1 MSTRKLNLP
10 VTGMTCAN
18 CAMTIERNLK
28 RQAGVEDAN
37 VNFANEHASVTFDP
51 GTVSTGDLV
60 HLVEDIGY
68 GVAAARV
75 DLPIAGMTCANC
87 AMTIERSLNRLDG
100 VITANVN
107 FANERASV
115 SYLPG
120 LVGRAD
126 LIRAVEE
133 AGYEVIQVEGE
144 EQTLEDA
151 EQAAREA
158 EIRDKRNKIIVGAV
172 LGLAVVLVSMGPALG
187 LIPHLA
193 YGPWIAFALATPV
206 QFYLGRDFYVSAWK
220 ATRNRTANMDT
231 LVALGSSVAYFY
243 SAAVLIFGI
252 AGPVYFETAA
262 MILTFIVV
270 GKYLEARAK
279 GRASAAIRELMNLQP
294 DTAVVL
300 RAGQEQEVSV
310 SEVQVGDTV
319 VVRPGGRVPV
329 DGIVV
334 AGHSSVD
341 ESMVTGE
348 SIPVEKTEGDE
359 VIGGTINKTGVF
371 QFRATRVGSETALAQ
386 IVQLVQEAQGSKA
399 PVQRLA
405 DQVAGVFV
413 PAVIILAL
421 LTFAAWYFVA
431 GVGFTQALVFMTAV
445 LLIACPCAMGL
456 ATPTAVM
463 AGTGVGAENGILI
476 KTAESLERAGKLDTI
491 VLDKTGTI
499 TQGKPEVTD
508 IVISDFRFQIAD
520 LAAVSESASRNP
532 PSLRTQTDGFRVSD
546 VAGPKSE
553 IQNLKSEILHFAAS
567 AERGSE
573 HPLGEAIVRRAEEEG
588 IGLAEADGFNAVAG
602 RGIEA
607 RVDGRSVLLGN
618 MALMAE
624 RQVRM
629 NGLGE
634 AVDRLQSEG
643 KTAMILSV
651 DGEAAGVVA
660 VADTIKAGSQ
670 EAVNELHAMG
680 LEVVMVTGDN
690 ERTAQA
696 IADQVGIVRVMA
708 EVLPEDKANAV
719 KALHEEGK
727 LVAMVGDGINDAPAL
742 VQADIGIAIGT
753 GTDVAMES
761 ANVTLMRGDLRSV
774 PQAIRLSRKT
784 MQTIKQ
790 NLFWAFFYNVAA
802 IPVAMGVLVPF
813 FGPQWQLNPMWA
825 AGAMATSSIFVVTNS
840 LRLRGLKLQP
850 V

>member
-18 CAMTIERNLK
+18 CAMTIERTLK
-28 RQAGVEDAN
+28 RQAGVQDAS
-37 VNFANEHASVTFDP
+37 VNFANEQAMVIYDP
-51 GTVSTGDLV
+51 GVLSTTDLV
-60 HLVEDIGY
+60 DVVEGVGY
-68 GVAAARV
+68 GVVTAKA
-75 DLPIAGMTCANC
+75 DLPISGMTCANC
-87 AMTIERSLNRLDG
+87 AMTIERTLNRVDG
-100 VITANVN
+100 VISAAVN
-107 FANERASV
+107 FANEKASV
-115 SYLPG
+115 TYLPS
-120 LVGRAD
+120 LVSRAD
-126 LIRAVEE
+126 LIRAVEQ

-151 EQAAREA
+151 EQLAREA
-158 EIRDKRNKIIVGAV
+158 EIRDKRNKVAVGAV
-172 LGLAVVLVSMGPALG
+172 LGALTMLVSMGPALG
-187 LIPHLA
+187 LIPSLPF
-193 YGPWIAFALATPV
+193 GRWIAFVLATPV

-220 ATRNRTANMDT
+220 AARNRTANMDT

-252 AGPVYFETAA
+252 DSPVYFETAA
-262 MILTFIVV
+262 MILTFIVI

-279 GRASAAIRELMNLQP
+279 GRASAAIRELMSLQP
-294 DTAVVL
+294 DMAIVL
-300 RAGQEQEVSV
+300 RAGQEQEVPV
-310 SEVQVGDTV
+310 SEVQVGDIV

-329 DGIVV
+329 DGVV
-334 AGHSSVD
+334 VSGYSSVD

-348 SIPVEKTEGDE
+348 SIPVEKAEGDE
-359 VIGGTINKTGVF
+359 VIGGTMNKMGAF
-371 QFRATRVGSETALAQ
+371 QFKATRVGSETALAQ
-386 IVQLVQEAQGSKA
+386 IVRLVQEAQGSKA

-413 PAVIILAL
+413 PVVITLAV
-421 LTFAAWYFVA
+421 LTFVAWYFVG

-499 TQGKPEVTD
+499 TRGEPEVTD
-508 IVISDFRFQIAD
+508 IVFSDEWLALRDGTAEAD
-520 LAAVSESASRNP
+520 L
-532 PSLRTQTDGFRVSD
+532 LR
-546 VAGPKSE
+546 
-553 IQNLKSEILHFAAS
+553 LAAS

-573 HPLGEAIVRRAEEEG
+573 HPLGEAIVRRAEETQIEL
-588 IGLAEADGFNAVAG
+588 IKIDAFNAVAG

-607 RVDGRSVLLGN
+607 TVDRHTLLLGN
-618 MALMAE
+618 MTLMAE

-629 NGLGE
+629 NGLSD

-643 KTAMILSV
+643 KTAMILAV

-660 VADTIKAGSQ
+660 VADTIKSGSK
-670 EAVNELHAMG
+670 EAIKELHDMG
-680 LEVVMVTGDN
+680 LEVVMITGDN

-696 IADQVGIVRVMA
+696 IADQVGLDRVMA

-719 KALHEEGK
+719 KSLQAEGK

-761 ANVTLMRGDLRSV
+761 ADITLMRGDLRSV
-774 PQAIRLSRKT
+774 PQAIRLSKIT
-784 MQTIKQ
+784 MRTIKQ

-825 AGAMATSSIFVVTNS
+825 AGAMAMSSIFVVTNS
-840 LRLRGLKLQP
+840 LRLRGLKLQLA
-850 V
+850 

>member
-1 MSTRKLNLP
+1 MNLP

-18 CAMTIERNLK
+18 CAMTIERTLK
-28 RQAGVEDAN
+28 RQAGVQDAS
-37 VNFANEHASVTFDP
+37 VNFANEQAMVIYDP
-51 GTVSTGDLV
+51 GVLSTTDLV
-60 HLVEDIGY
+60 DVVEGVGY
-68 GVAAARV
+68 GVVTAKA
-75 DLPIAGMTCANC
+75 DLPISGMTCANC
-87 AMTIERSLNRLDG
+87 AMTIERTLNRVDG
-100 VITANVN
+100 VISAAVN
-107 FANERASV
+107 FANEKASV
-115 SYLPG
+115 TYLPS
-120 LVGRAD
+120 LVSRAD
-126 LIRAVEE
+126 LIRAVEQ

-151 EQAAREA
+151 EQLAREA
-158 EIRDKRNKIIVGAV
+158 EIRDKRNKVAVGAV
-172 LGLAVVLVSMGPALG
+172 LGALTMLVSMGPALG
-187 LIPHLA
+187 LIPSLPF
-193 YGPWIAFALATPV
+193 GRWIAFVLATPV

-220 ATRNRTANMDT
+220 AARNRTANMDT

-252 AGPVYFETAA
+252 DSPVYFETAA
-262 MILTFIVV
+262 MILTFIVI

-279 GRASAAIRELMNLQP
+279 GRASAAIRELMSLQP
-294 DTAVVL
+294 DMAIVL
-300 RAGQEQEVSV
+300 RAGQEQEVPV
-310 SEVQVGDTV
+310 SEVQVGDIV

-329 DGIVV
+329 DGVV
-334 AGHSSVD
+334 VSGYSSVD

-348 SIPVEKTEGDE
+348 SIPVEKAEGDE
-359 VIGGTINKTGVF
+359 VIGGTMNKMGAF
-371 QFRATRVGSETALAQ
+371 QFKATRVGSETALAQ
-386 IVQLVQEAQGSKA
+386 IVRLVQEAQGSKA

-413 PAVIILAL
+413 PVVITLAV
-421 LTFAAWYFVA
+421 LTFVAWYFVG

-499 TQGKPEVTD
+499 TRGEPEVTD
-508 IVISDFRFQIAD
+508 IVFSDEWLALRDGTAEAD
-520 LAAVSESASRNP
+520 L
-532 PSLRTQTDGFRVSD
+532 LR
-546 VAGPKSE
+546 
-553 IQNLKSEILHFAAS
+553 LAAS

-573 HPLGEAIVRRAEEEG
+573 HPLGEAIVRRAEETQIEL
-588 IGLAEADGFNAVAG
+588 IKIDAFNAVAG

-607 RVDGRSVLLGN
+607 TVDRHTLLLGN
-618 MALMAE
+618 MTLMAE

-629 NGLGE
+629 NGLSD

-643 KTAMILSV
+643 KTAMILAV

-660 VADTIKAGSQ
+660 VADTIKSGSK
-670 EAVNELHAMG
+670 EAIKELHDMG
-680 LEVVMVTGDN
+680 LEVVMITGDN

-696 IADQVGIVRVMA
+696 IADQVGLDRVMA

-719 KALHEEGK
+719 KSLQAEGK

-761 ANVTLMRGDLRSV
+761 ADITLMRGDLRSV
-774 PQAIRLSRKT
+774 PQAIRLSKIT
-784 MQTIKQ
+784 MRTIKQ

-825 AGAMATSSIFVVTNS
+825 AGAMAMSSIFVVTNS
-840 LRLRGLKLQP
+840 LRLRGLKLQLA
-850 V
+850 

>member
-1 MSTRKLNLP
+1 MTIERTLKRQAGVQDASVNFANEQAMVIYDPGVLSTTDLVDVVEGVGYGVVTAKADLP
-10 VTGMTCAN
+10 ISGMTCAN
-18 CAMTIERNLK
+18 CAMTIERTLN
-28 RQAGVEDAN
+28 RVDGVISAA
-37 VNFANEHASVTFDP
+37 VNFANEKASVT
-51 GTVSTGDLV
+51 
-60 HLVEDIGY
+60 
-68 GVAAARV
+68 
-75 DLPIAGMTCANC
+75 
-87 AMTIERSLNRLDG
+87 
-100 VITANVN
+100 
-107 FANERASV
+107 
-115 SYLPG
+115 YLPS
-120 LVGRAD
+120 LVSRAD
-126 LIRAVEE
+126 LIRAVEQ

-151 EQAAREA
+151 EQLAREA
-158 EIRDKRNKIIVGAV
+158 EIRDKRNKVAVGAV
-172 LGLAVVLVSMGPALG
+172 LGALTMLVSMGPALG
-187 LIPHLA
+187 LIPSLPF
-193 YGPWIAFALATPV
+193 GRWIAFVLATPV

-220 ATRNRTANMDT
+220 AARNRTANMDT

-252 AGPVYFETAA
+252 DSPVYFETAA
-262 MILTFIVV
+262 MILTFIVI

-279 GRASAAIRELMNLQP
+279 GRASAAIRELMSLQP
-294 DTAVVL
+294 DMAIVL
-300 RAGQEQEVSV
+300 RAGQEQEVPV
-310 SEVQVGDTV
+310 SEVQVGDIV

-329 DGIVV
+329 DGVV
-334 AGHSSVD
+334 VSGYSSVD

-348 SIPVEKTEGDE
+348 SIPVEKAEGDE
-359 VIGGTINKTGVF
+359 VIGGTMNKMGAF
-371 QFRATRVGSETALAQ
+371 QFKATRVGSETALAQ
-386 IVQLVQEAQGSKA
+386 IVRLVQEAQGSKA

-413 PAVIILAL
+413 PVVITLAV
-421 LTFAAWYFVA
+421 LTFVAWYFVG

-499 TQGKPEVTD
+499 TRGEPEVTD
-508 IVISDFRFQIAD
+508 IVFSDEWLALRDGTAEAD
-520 LAAVSESASRNP
+520 L
-532 PSLRTQTDGFRVSD
+532 LR
-546 VAGPKSE
+546 
-553 IQNLKSEILHFAAS
+553 LAAS

-573 HPLGEAIVRRAEEEG
+573 HPLGEAIVRRAEETQIEL
-588 IGLAEADGFNAVAG
+588 IKIDAFNAVAG

-607 RVDGRSVLLGN
+607 TVDRHTLLLGN
-618 MALMAE
+618 MTLMAE

-629 NGLGE
+629 NGLSD

-643 KTAMILSV
+643 KTAMILAV

-660 VADTIKAGSQ
+660 VADTIKSGSK
-670 EAVNELHAMG
+670 EAIKELHDMG
-680 LEVVMVTGDN
+680 LEVVMITGDN

-696 IADQVGIVRVMA
+696 IADQVGLDRVMA

-719 KALHEEGK
+719 KSLQAEGK

-761 ANVTLMRGDLRSV
+761 ADITLMRGDLRSV
-774 PQAIRLSRKT
+774 PQAIRLSKIT
-784 MQTIKQ
+784 MRTIKQ

-825 AGAMATSSIFVVTNS
+825 AGAMAMSSIFVVTNS
-840 LRLRGLKLQP
+840 LRLRGLKLQLA
-850 V
+850 